1 MADPGEGIRGGA
13 VVICIEKFAAL
24 NSIELS
30 SFNRFCRRVQL
41 AIAVGRC
48 GRHVVGDVCGP
59 RAINYGTPVVL
70 LSGSDAKIFQDYQAP
85 TEIFSLRPNSLDFVQ
100 IQLILSLIFLPRTQ
114 AT

>member
-1 MADPGEGIRGGA
+1 MPEPKSRGRRWYVDVGPFADSGERIGGGA

-70 LSGSDAKIFQDYQAP
+70 LSGNDAKIFQDYQAP
-85 TEIFSLRPNSLDFVQ
+85 TWC
-100 IQLILSLIFLPRTQ
+100 
-114 AT
+114 ATYIAGGPYN

>member
-1 MADPGEGIRGGA
+1 MVDPGEGIGGGA

-59 RAINYGTPVVL
+59 RAINYGTPVVFS
-70 LSGSDAKIFQDYQAP
+70 SGSDTKIFKK
-85 TEIFSLRPNSLDFVQ
+85 ILRHY
-100 IQLILSLIFLPRTQ
+100 IGHC
-114 AT
+114 